1 MTKHGAVPVVGRSH
15 VTATKFAFFAE
26 ERPTKKLQDP
36 GLSVPGIP
44 AQIRSKALAFTART
58 LQAGMYIFLLMRVS
72 RNDLGTTVITILT
85 DSFRN
90 VIA

>member
-36 GLSVPGIP
+36 GLSVPGIGWMSF
-44 AQIRSKALAFTART
+44 AQRILDFIESIKCYMNNENTSQKYHTWALH
-58 LQAGMYIFLLMRVS
+58 FLS
-72 RNDLGTTVITILT
+72 AK
-85 DSFRN
+85 N
-90 VIA
+90 VDF